1 MPQSLHIRVSLAG
14 QTLELRDGDR
24 VLKRYPVS
32 TSKYGPGNQEG
43 SFRTPLGSFRIC
55 EKHGAGES
63 LHTIF
68 RSRRPVGEWNPED
81 SCEDDLVLARIL
93 RLDGLDPEN
102 ANSYRRYI
110 YIHGTNHEERIG
122 TPASQGCVRM
132 KNCDVAEL
140 FDLVA
145 VGTPVSITGA

>member
-1 MPQSLHIRVSLAG
+1 MPQTLHIRVSLAG
-14 QTLELRDGDR
+14 QSLELHDGDR

-32 TSKYGPGNQEG
+32 TSKFGPGNEEG

-55 EKHGAGES
+55 EKHGAGEP

-68 RSRRPVGEWNPED
+68 RSRRPDGEWNPED
-81 SCEDDLVLARIL
+81 PCEDDLVLARIL

-102 ANSYRRYI
+102 SNSYQRYI
-110 YIHGTNHEERIG
+110 YIHGTNHEDRIG

-140 FDLVA
+140 FDLVP